1 MFSQLIHESLVFY
14 DQTFTNQEAFFK
26 KANTDLTKAEF
37 VTGTFYES
45 IVERETNYPTGLMLP
60 TMSIALPHT
69 DPENIKRA
77 FVAVYHLAQPVEFT
91 QMATTDVKVE
101 SQMILV
107 LGIKEPK
114 KQVELLATIIDLI
127 SDEAFIDQYHKA
139 KNQEE
144 LYQLFKKNL

>member
-1 MFSQLIHESLVFY
+1 
-14 DQTFTNQEAFFK
+14 
-26 KANTDLTKAEF
+26 
-37 VTGTFYES
+37 
-45 IVERETNYPTGLMLP
+45 
-60 TMSIALPHT
+60 
-69 DPENIKRA
+69 
-77 FVAVYHLAQPVEFT
+77 
-91 QMATTDVKVE
+91 
-101 SQMILV
+101 MILV